1 MPKEK
6 DRFLSSAFQ
15 DGLSVHLVE
24 ETGIWSLQPRDL
36 EHRRS
41 SKVNSSNWLSLE
53 KRQAE
58 RR

>member
-1 MPKEK
+1 MRKGK
-6 DRFLSSAFQ
+6 DGFLSSDFQ
-15 DGLSVHLVE
+15 DDLSILLVE

-41 SKVNSSNWLSLE
+41 TKANSSNWLSLE

-58 RR
+58 SR